1 MQRCAVPFADINWL
15 AVLVASVASFVIG
28 WVWFSPKVFF
38 ERWWRAMGRDP
49 KDMGSMDGGTP
60 MALMF
65 GLVVVAILVQAT
77 VLAAV
82 IELSRAA
89 GNEVGLTGG
98 ALIGLLLGAG
108 IAAAAS
114 ISHRMFAGSSL
125 KVWAIEVGQDT
136 VCLIVMGAVIGVWA

>member
-1 MQRCAVPFADINWL
+1 MPFAEINWL
-15 AVLVASVASFVIG
+15 AVLVASLASFVIG

-38 ERWWRAMGRDP
+38 DRWWRAMGRDP
-49 KDMGSMDGGTP
+49 KNMGPMDGGMP

-65 GLVVVAILVQAT
+65 GLVIVAILVQAT

-82 IELSRAA
+82 IELSRSA
-89 GNEVGLTGG
+89 GNEVDLLGG
-98 ALIGLLLGAG
+98 AVIGLILGAG

-125 KVWAIEVGQDT
+125 KVWAIEVGQDV
-136 VCLIVMGAVIGVWA
+136 VCLTVMGAIIGVWA

>member
-1 MQRCAVPFADINWL
+1 MPFADINWL
-15 AVLVASVASFVIG
+15 AVLLASVASFVIG
-28 WVWFSPKVFF
+28 WIWFSPKVFF
-38 ERWWRAMGRDP
+38 DRWWRAMGRDP

-60 MALMF
+60 MGLVF
-65 GLVVVAILVQAT
+65 GLVIVAILVQAT

-82 IELSRAA
+82 IELSRTA
-89 GNEVGLTGG
+89 GNDVGLAGG

-136 VCLIVMGAVIGVWA
+136 VCLVVMGAIIGAWA

>member
-1 MQRCAVPFADINWL
+1 MPFADIHWL

-49 KDMGSMDGGTP
+49 KDIGSMEGGTP

-65 GLVVVAILVQAT
+65 GLVIVAILVQAT

-82 IELSRAA
+82 IELSRSA
-89 GNEVGLTGG
+89 GNDVGLTGG
-98 ALIGLLLGAG
+98 ALVGLLLGAG

-114 ISHRMFAGSSL
+114 ISHRMFSGASL
-125 KVWAIEVGQDT
+125 RVWAIEVGQDI
-136 VCLIVMGAVIGVWA
+136 VCLVVMGAIIGAWA

>member
-1 MQRCAVPFADINWL
+1 MPFADINWL

-49 KDMGSMDGGTP
+49 KDIGSMEGGTP

-65 GLVVVAILVQAT
+65 GLVIVAILVQAT

-82 IELSRAA
+82 IELSRSA
-89 GNEVGLTGG
+89 GNDVGLTGG
-98 ALIGLLLGAG
+98 ALVGLLLGAG

-114 ISHRMFAGSSL
+114 ISHRMFAGASL
-125 KVWAIEVGQDT
+125 KVWAIEVGQDI
-136 VCLIVMGAVIGVWA
+136 VCLVVMGAIIGAWA